1 MNEGNFF
8 NKESRQDVD
17 VDQCLSAYYGPPLRD
32 QPLAS
37 SSWQALRTQLP
48 LRRSFKWRLVNMFQ
62 RRSIKQQ
69 LVNMFQRRAPRR
81 STVPTFIQDA
91 FAHIAYEARL
101 PYTVAMLTCSL
112 KFNAQ
117 LPRVQVSLLRR
128 RPIRLILP
136 LDVAHSMEPSELDV
150 LLATGLARYR
160 CMRKPTYVVSRL
172 LLGSIVP
179 LLCMLL
185 ALLLW
190 HNVAH
195 LTLLIAIILCLG
207 LGMLALWLLHRQG
220 CSMAFRADTLIVL
233 WLGRSRVCQGLHVL
247 AQRARNSK
255 RKQWSEPTL
264 AERIERV
271 CGLQV
276 DMEQER
282 LTLVR

>member
-128 RPIRLILP
+128 RPIRLI
-136 LDVAHSMEPSELDV
+136 
-150 LLATGLARYR
+150 
-160 CMRKPTYVVSRL
+160 
-172 LLGSIVP
+172 
-179 LLCMLL
+179 
-185 ALLLW
+185 
-190 HNVAH
+190 
-195 LTLLIAIILCLG
+195 
-207 LGMLALWLLHRQG
+207 
-220 CSMAFRADTLIVL
+220 
-233 WLGRSRVCQGLHVL
+233 
-247 AQRARNSK
+247 
-255 RKQWSEPTL
+255 
-264 AERIERV
+264 
-271 CGLQV
+271 
-276 DMEQER
+276 
-282 LTLVR
+282 